1 MRSHKHLLLVE
12 TVFECFILM
21 CKTQKR
27 KDKFMDIL
35 LKLPD
40 CKLVLV
46 DYAHSVFSDSQCF
59 DLYNKYISVHTFFV
73 LLSVY
78 LDFMFDFRLFSC
90 LFTLTGVFWYFV
102 FRSLFRRGTKEG
114 VLSPAG
120 SSDGVCGILNLR
132 NPKSMLNIRLKV
144 TNSVL
149 FTEKKFSA

>member
-1 MRSHKHLLLVE
+1 MHI
-12 TVFECFILM
+12 VF
-21 CKTQKR
+21 
-27 KDKFMDIL
+27 
-35 LKLPD
+35 
-40 CKLVLV
+40 
-46 DYAHSVFSDSQCF
+46 FSDSQCF

-102 FRSLFRRGTKEG
+102 FRRLFRRGTKEG

-120 SSDGVCGILNLR
+120 SSDGVCGIFLR
-132 NPKSMLNIRLKV
+132 NPKSMLNIRLNV